1 MAKDLD
7 IKLNE
12 DKIPSNLEII
22 EILKYLEFAR
32 NLIMLCDT
40 KLFID
45 NEKDSDDK
53 YKYTYYQEYTI
64 LKENIFNCCKFC
76 NSSNR
81 R

>member
-1 MAKDLD
+1 MAKNLY
-7 IKLNE
+7 IKLDE
-12 DKIPSNLEII
+12 DKISSNLERI

-53 YKYTYYQEYTI
+53 YKYTY
-64 LKENIFNCCKFC
+64 
-76 NSSNR
+76 
-81 R
+81 